1 MAATSQKDRRYILIL
16 RHIFV
21 MIPET
26 PNKCLPHTRHRTILH
41 TLPRKQDSLKH
52 QAKKRISTNA
62 NVTTKQKMVQAITI
76 KAQRSWGPDLVLIM
90 SKYGRYQ

>member
-1 MAATSQKDRRYILIL
+1 
-16 RHIFV
+16 

-52 QAKKRISTNA
+52 QTKKRISTNA
-62 NVTTKQKMVQAITI
+62 NVNFKTESGTGNPNKHTKELGAGFSAYYVKIRQLSMT
-76 KAQRSWGPDLVLIM
+76 
-90 SKYGRYQ
+90 